1 MVTVA
6 RHALPLFSH
15 SSLLSVVDKII
26 ELQSNFKLKIL
37 ESFSSRYALSNLT
50 LSGTATAHRT
60 LSGARRDALEKV
72 EEIYTLVL

>member
-6 RHALPLFSH
+6 RHALRHFSH
-15 SSLLSVVDKII
+15 SSVVDKI
-26 ELQSNFKLKIL
+26 LV
-37 ESFSSRYALSNLT
+37 LSNLT
-50 LSGTATAHRT
+50 LSGTATAHKT

>member
-6 RHALPLFSH
+6 CHASDTSPT
-15 SSLLSVVDKII
+15 LLSVVDKII

-37 ESFSSRYALSNLT
+37 VLSNLT

>member
-1 MVTVA
+1 MEYITNDGNGNDDHTGGGSSHAVTVT
-6 RHALPLFSH
+6 H
-15 SSLLSVVDKII
+15 SDTSPTLLSVVDKI
-26 ELQSNFKLKIL
+26 LV
-37 ESFSSRYALSNLT
+37 LSNLT